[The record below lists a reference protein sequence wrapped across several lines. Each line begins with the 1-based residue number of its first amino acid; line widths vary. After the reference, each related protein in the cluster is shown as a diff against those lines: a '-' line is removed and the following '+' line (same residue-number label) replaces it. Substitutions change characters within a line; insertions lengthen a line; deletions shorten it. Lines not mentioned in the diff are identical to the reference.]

1 MSRDTIPQVV
11 FDALSQVRLAP
22 TCSLNPAVRPASAGL
37 KQEVSAAGHAAL
49 PIPW

>member
-1 MSRDTIPQVV
+1 VFRDTIPEGV
-11 FDALSQVRLAP
+11 FDTLSQVRLA
-22 TCSLNPAVRPASAGL
+22 TICSLNLAVRPVSAGL